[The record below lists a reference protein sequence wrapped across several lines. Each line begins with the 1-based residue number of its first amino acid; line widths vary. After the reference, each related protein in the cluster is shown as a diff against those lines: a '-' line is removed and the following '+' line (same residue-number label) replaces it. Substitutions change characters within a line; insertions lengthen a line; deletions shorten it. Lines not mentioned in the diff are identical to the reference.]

1 MRRQTLTRIAAGL
14 ILALCTTGAAFAGGQ
29 GEKKEAT
36 QEEKT
41 FIVARSTDAQYLD
54 AGYAWSEGEI
64 DLMYHLYDGLVRYK
78 NDELEVEPALAT
90 SWERSEDGT
99 VWTFEL
105 REGVTFHDGSPFNA
119 EAVQFSYMRLIDE
132 DHEYYGLGDYSYF
145 DYLLSDVIEDITVE
159 GEYTVSFHLKDK
171 FAPFLTYMGYYSQFP
186 VSMEAVKEHG
196 EDFSK
201 HASGT
206 GPFKLVEWKEDEY
219 ITLEAN
225 EDYWGEKPKID
236 KLIWK
241 VVPDISTRF
250 LELQSGQVHAVKG
263 LAPNQLE
270 SVKNNSDMKLHQV
283 PGANI
288 FQLTFNNESEPVDN
302 KLVRQ
307 AIAHAIDKET
317 LVEGVYEGLGTP
329 AVTSVPPTVFGF
341 NEDLEIHEYNPEKSR
356 ELLQEAG
363 YDDGISITLNTF
375 IHARPYVSNPV
386 DAAEII
392 KDDLSK
398 AGIDAT
404 IETNE
409 WGTHSG
415 LMRNGDYQAGF
426 SGWYDIAYPSN
437 FLKTMLL
444 EGSNANW
451 QPEEMVDLA
460 QQALSTYDRDEQER
474 IYREMQVIA
483 HEEVPTIPI
492 AHNDYT
498 AASSAAV
505 KGFRLDVIGNVIVT
519 DVEMD

>member
-1 MRRQTLTRIAAGL
+1 
-14 ILALCTTGAAFAGGQ
+14 
-29 GEKKEAT
+29 
-36 QEEKT
+36 
-41 FIVARSTDAQYLD
+41 
-54 AGYAWSEGEI
+54 
-64 DLMYHLYDGLVRYK
+64 
-78 NDELEVEPALAT
+78 
-90 SWERSEDGT
+90 
-99 VWTFEL
+99 
-105 REGVTFHDGSPFNA
+105 
-119 EAVQFSYMRLIDE
+119 
-132 DHEYYGLGDYSYF
+132 
-145 DYLLSDVIEDITVE
+145 
-159 GEYTVSFHLKDK
+159 
-171 FAPFLTYMGYYSQFP
+171 
-186 VSMEAVKEHG
+186 
-196 EDFSK
+196 
-201 HASGT
+201 
-206 GPFKLVEWKEDEY
+206 
-219 ITLEAN
+219 
-225 EDYWGEKPKID
+225 
-236 KLIWK
+236 
-241 VVPDISTRF
+241 
-250 LELQSGQVHAVKG
+250 
-263 LAPNQLE
+263 
-270 SVKNNSDMKLHQV
+270 
-283 PGANI
+283 
-288 FQLTFNNESEPVDN
+288 
-302 KLVRQ
+302 
-307 AIAHAIDKET
+307 
-317 LVEGVYEGLGTP
+317 
-329 AVTSVPPTVFGF
+329 
-341 NEDLEIHEYNPEKSR
+341 HEYNPEKSR

-363 YDDGISITLNTF
+363 YEDGISITLNTF

-392 KDDLSK
+392 KDNLSK